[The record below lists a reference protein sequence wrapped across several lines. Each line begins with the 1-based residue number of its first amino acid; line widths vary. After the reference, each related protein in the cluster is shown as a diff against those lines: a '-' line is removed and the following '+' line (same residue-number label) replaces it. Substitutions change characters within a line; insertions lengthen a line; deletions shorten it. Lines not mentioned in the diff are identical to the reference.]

1 MNNPADFSA
10 EIWLPPVCQYSLTL
24 FLSLIYIFFKNL
36 SHFSFDYL
44 FFNQWDSLNARGLRV
59 KLY

>member
-24 FLSLIYIFFKNL
+24 SLSLIYIFFL
-36 SHFSFDYL
+36 IYLISHLLIYFSINGIPL
-44 FFNQWDSLNARGLRV
+44 MPGA
-59 KLY
+59 